1 MVDERSRVG
10 SRIWTG
16 FVAVGLSLGFAA
28 GSARADLYR
37 WVDAK
42 GVVNYSN
49 IPPDGVQAKRIPD
62 SQPTVSVVPPPDNQA
77 ELRQALHEAEL
88 LRRIEA
94 LEAELAA
101 VRQSS
106 VPTAV
111 YAIPAAEPVITYSA
125 PVVFPY
131 PLYGW
136 PVTRPIV
143 GRHPLKPFKPGWGGS
158 AGRPGGR
165 APIAVPHGRPSG
177 LTVRAR
183 F

>member
-1 MVDERSRVG
+1 MVCERSRVW
-10 SRIWTG
+10 SRVCTG
-16 FVAVGLSLGFAA
+16 FVAMGLSLGFAA
-28 GSARADLYR
+28 GPAHADLYR

-77 ELRQALHEAEL
+77 ELRQALREAEL

-101 VRQSS
+101 VRQASA
-106 VPTAV
+106 PATV
-111 YAIPAAEPVITYSA
+111 YAVPAAEPVVTFSA
-125 PVVFPY
+125 PVVYPY
-131 PLYGW
+131 PIYGW

-143 GRHPLKPFKPGWGGS
+143 GRHPFKPFKPGWGGS
-158 AGRPGGR
+158 PGHPGGR
-165 APIAVPHGRPSG
+165 APIAVPHGRSSG